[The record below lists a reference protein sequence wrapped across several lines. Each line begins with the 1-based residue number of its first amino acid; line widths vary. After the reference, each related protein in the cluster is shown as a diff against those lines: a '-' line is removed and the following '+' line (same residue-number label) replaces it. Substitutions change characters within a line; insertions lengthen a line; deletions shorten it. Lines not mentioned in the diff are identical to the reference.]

1 MPDQLPSMSPHPK
14 LPANSNFPW
23 WIVAIGLLFAATGFK
38 IWSDTLYQQI
48 FSIVSEGIGVTLY
61 VTACAFAMASV
72 IGLLAALA
80 FKSHYNFIRQA
91 ARFYCEVVRGIPVLV
106 LLFYM
111 AFVASP
117 ALVAAANFVL
127 SYPQKAGWIAV
138 LEIRDFSLTWR
149 AIIAL
154 TISYSAFLAEV
165 FRAGLQA
172 VDHGQIE
179 AAKALGLSR
188 SKVFRFVSFPIAL
201 RTILPPLGNDFISM
215 IKDSALVSVLGV
227 GDITQMAKMYA
238 GGSFLFFETYSIVA
252 VVYLFITISL
262 SLLLRAIEQ
271 KLSVHENTYHA

>member
-1 MPDQLPSMSPHPK
+1 MSQNPK
-14 LPANSNFPW
+14 PAARGDFPW
-23 WIVAIGLLFAATGFK
+23 WIVAIGVLFIAVGFK
-38 IWSDTLYQQI
+38 VWSDELYQQI
-48 FSIVSEGIGVTLY
+48 FSIVSEGVGITLY
-61 VTACAFAMASV
+61 VTAWAFSLAAI

-80 FKSHYNFIRQA
+80 FKSPFNVIRQS
-91 ARFYCEVVRGIPVLV
+91 ARFYCEVVRGVPILV

-111 AFVASP
+111 AFVAAP
-117 ALVAAANFVL
+117 ALVGFLNLVL
-127 SYPQKAGWIAV
+127 SSPQKAGWIPV
-138 LEIRDFSLTWR
+138 IEIRDFSLAWR
-149 AIIAL
+149 AIVAL

-188 SKVFRFVSFPIAL
+188 RKVFRFVTFPIAL

-252 VVYLFITISL
+252 MIYLFITISL
-262 SLLLRAIEQ
+262 SLLLRAIER
-271 KLSVHENTYHA
+271 KLSAHEKQSHA